1 LDDSPNLYPDDE
13 VYVTGLTDLEIADG
27 SIFKVQEK
35 RWSVNEAGRYSQ
47 TVDCVMVEEG
57 T

>member
-1 LDDSPNLYPDDE
+1 
-13 VYVTGLTDLEIADG
+13 VTGLTDLEIADG